1 MLHNRTW
8 SKDQEITHLWPPL
21 LWSRNDS
28 HRSPHRWN
36 QENYW
41 PLLNWDQD
49 TIDLWPPPLEKKK
62 NCSVERHADIIFALS
77 QINHTCIDITSRL
90 KSPMSLIL
98 FFYLLLWSCEP
109 WMISFCT
116 ETSIMHRPY
125 PLGSLPRI
133 PGTHIRVSFSKC
145 PLLLF
150 YTMTNCTWVLDR

>member
-1 MLHNRTW
+1 MTLIGALIDGI
-8 SKDQEITHLWPPL
+8 KKITYLCL
-21 LWSRNDS
+21 LGSRYN
-28 HRSPHRWN
+28 
-36 QENYW
+36 W
-41 PLLNWDQD
+41 PLTPSWYHEGNH
-49 TIDLWPPPLEKKK
+49 LWPPPLEKKRELLSRK
-62 NCSVERHADIIFALS
+62 KCRSHSEFAFS

-145 PLLLF
+145 PQLLF
-150 YTMTNCTWVLDR
+150 YTMTNCAWVLDR